1 MISSIKTCRL
11 SIVCFRHGERMI
23 TPEEIKRVRL
33 AAGLTQTQAAE
44 LVHVTLRS
52 WQRYEA
58 GEKRI
63 HPAMWELFLIKKPP
77 AVNRR

>member
-1 MISSIKTCRL
+1 M
-11 SIVCFRHGERMI
+11 
-23 TPEEIKRVRL
+23 TPESIKRVRL

-77 AVNRR
+77 AGNRRYELERIRIT

>member
-1 MISSIKTCRL
+1 
-11 SIVCFRHGERMI
+11 MI

-33 AAGLTQTQAAE
+33 ASGLTQTQAAE

-77 AVNRR
+77 AGNRR